1 MVEDEAMTHKP
12 YHESMQGLLDG
23 DLALADRRA
32 LEDHLA
38 TCASC
43 QAEMAALSRV
53 HRLFKAAPLAAPRG
67 GFNGRFQARLAQR
80 RARPRAL
87 WGALALGFGA
97 VAASAVVVPV
107 GLGAVF
113 STVRVAQ
120 QPATSL
126 ALLASVSAVA
136 VFLSTLVD
144 ALFIAASA
152 LAGVLLPNPLSWAVA
167 LLALALTGVW
177 IYVMR
182 RIAPEMRLR

>member
-1 MVEDEAMTHKP
+1 MVEDDAMTHKP
-12 YHESMQGLLDG
+12 YHASMQGLLDG

-38 TCASC
+38 SCASC
-43 QAEMAALSRV
+43 QAEWTALSRM
-53 HRLFKAAPLAAPRG
+53 HRLFKAAPLAAPRA

-97 VAASAVVVPV
+97 VAASALVVPL
-107 GLGAVF
+107 GLGAIF

-136 VFLSTLVD
+136 VFLTTFLD
-144 ALFIAASA
+144 ALLIAANA
-152 LAGVLLPNPLSWAVA
+152 LAGILLPNPLSWAAAV
-167 LLALALTGVW
+167 LALALTGVW
-177 IYVMR
+177 LYVMR
-182 RIAPEMRLR
+182 RIAPEVKPR